1 MTKRRR
7 KSKKWISWL
16 IFLVLLVAAGAICFF
31 VWDGY
36 FREKPKDKPETS
48 QQKSVDD
55 NKTTPAEE
63 KKEEKKEEPTEEP
76 KEEEKK
82 VPQYD
87 GGDPN
92 KGNEITGVITY
103 AGVNNGTLMIRV
115 NIDQLLSGGKCNLG
129 LRRDGGNLYGAEASV
144 VGSASTSSCD
154 GFNVPVAGLGS
165 GKTQIVIYI
174 NSGDKSGEIHGEVD
188 L

>member
-7 KSKKWISWL
+7 KNKNWISII
-16 IFLVLLVAAGAICFF
+16 IFLVLLIVAGVICFF
-31 VWDGY
+31 VWDSY
-36 FREKPKDKPETS
+36 FKEKTPEPETS
-48 QQKSVDD
+48 QGQPSDEKKVV
-55 NKTTPAEE
+55 PAE
-63 KKEEKKEEPTEEP
+63 KKEEEKKDEPVEEP

-92 KGNEITGVITY
+92 KASGITGVITY

-115 NIDQLLSGGKCNLG
+115 NIDQLLSGGKCTLG
-129 LRRDGGNLYGAEASV
+129 LRRGGDNIYSAEANV

-165 GKTQIVIYI
+165 GNTQIVIYI
-174 NSGDKSGEIHGEVD
+174 NSGNKNGEIHGEVD

>member
-7 KSKKWISWL
+7 KNKNWVSII
-16 IFLVLLVAAGAICFF
+16 IFLVLLVVAGVVCFF
-31 VWDGY
+31 VWDSY
-36 FREKPKDKPETS
+36 FKEKTPNEPGTS
-48 QQKSVDD
+48 QEQ
-55 NKTTPAEE
+55 PAEE
-63 KKEEKKEEPTEEP
+63 KKEVPTEKKEEEKKEEPAEEP

-92 KGNEITGVITY
+92 KASEITGVITY

-115 NIDQLLSGGKCNLG
+115 NIDQLLNGGKCTLG
-129 LRRDGGNLYGAEASV
+129 LRRGGGNIYSAEANV
-144 VGSASTSSCD
+144 MGSASTSSCD
-154 GFNVPVAGLGS
+154 GFNVPVTGLGS
-165 GKTQIVIYI
+165 GNTQIVIYI
-174 NSGDKSGEIHGEVD
+174 NSGNKNGEIHGEVN